1 MANKVVKRAMRGEP
15 DEAVARRDVAELVA
29 NGDPHDRTSENKEK
43 LRGKAAPAKTG
54 G

>member
-1 MANKVVKRAMRGEP
+1 MNPRGE
-15 DEAVARRDVAELVA
+15 VRRDVAELVA
-29 NGDPHDRTSENKEK
+29 SSDSFEGGDEK